1 MQGIVLTASE
11 EFLATAIEELQQ
23 KFPQHKQVTLGPGLL
38 WLETG
43 AEHRQQVHKQLIA
56 KPPIFVRHLY
66 SATMWPVSSQPELI
80 ASVSKSLLADLPS
93 VPLGASVAVQARAVN
108 TTLDWQ
114 PRDLKAACD
123 SVLCE
128 QGYQPTIK
136 DPQWVVSVTQARQA
150 VYYGLAPASH
160 NLSDWTGGM
169 LHFRKEPGDVSRAKF
184 KLLEAIIRFGLHF
197 PHGGKA
203 LDLGAAPGGWTQE
216 LLARGLAV
224 VAVDTGELDPRLNG
238 VKGLRFLQM
247 NVKDLRFSP
256 LEQFD
261 LITCDMSWDPI
272 FTAKLVNGLVN
283 NLSPGGQVVMT
294 VKLMG
299 KRPLPTIQRVLT
311 TLDQRLEVSHAQHLW
326 HNRQEITLH
335 LIRTK

>member
-11 EFLATAIEELQQ
+11 EFLAVAMNEVQQ
-23 KFPQHKQVTLGPGLL
+23 AFPQYTQDILGPGVI
-38 WLETG
+38 WLQT
-43 AEHRQQVHKQLIA
+43 AADNLACVQAQLIA
-56 KPPIFVRHLY
+56 KPPIFVRHLHA
-66 SATMWPVSSQPELI
+66 ATAWPVSSEHELTD
-80 ASVSKSLLADLPS
+80 SVSQHLLSDLPN
-93 VPLGASVAVQARAVN
+93 VPPGASVAVQARSVN
-108 TTLDWQ
+108 TKLVWQ

-123 SVLCE
+123 SVLRE

-136 DPQWVVSVTQARQA
+136 DPEWVISVTQARQD
-150 VYYGLAPASH
+150 VYYGLAPAVH

-184 KLLEAIIRFGLHF
+184 KLLEAIIRFGLTF
-197 PHGGKA
+197 PVGGRA

-216 LLARGLAV
+216 LLARGLEV
-224 VAVDTGELDPRLNG
+224 VAVDTGELDARLSG

-261 LITCDMSWDPI
+261 LIACDMSWDPI
-272 FTAKLVNGLVN
+272 FTAKLVNGLVA
-283 NLSPGGQVVMT
+283 NLRLGGQVIMT

-299 KRPLPTIQRVLT
+299 KKPLPTIQRVLA
-311 TLDQRLEVSHAQHLW
+311 TLDQRLVVCHAQHLW

-335 LIRTK
+335 LVRTK